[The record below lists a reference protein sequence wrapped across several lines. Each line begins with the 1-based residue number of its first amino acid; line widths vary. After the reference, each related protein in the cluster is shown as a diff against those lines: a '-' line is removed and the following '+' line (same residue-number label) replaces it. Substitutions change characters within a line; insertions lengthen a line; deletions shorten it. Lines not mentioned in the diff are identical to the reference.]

1 MPQKSTWEKEYQ
13 KPLLVSKDER
23 PQNFLVQFIKYI
35 KKEEKL
41 PIIDLQILDL
51 GCGTGRNTNYLAER
65 GNYVVGIDIAGNA
78 LKIGEERAK
87 KLGLEAQVKY
97 LNQSIGKVLPFSDN
111 HFDLI
116 LDITSSNSLNNAER
130 EVYLQEC
137 YRLLKPGGF
146 MILRTL
152 CKDGDQNVKKLL
164 ELSPGKEVDTYFL
177 KELGLTERVFSE
189 VDLKKIYK
197 NFIFKKLTKD
207 IGYPSING
215 RVYKRKY
222 WLAILSK
229 KLL

>member
-1 MPQKSTWEKEYQ
+1 MPQKSTWEKEYH

-23 PQNFLVQFIKYI
+23 PQNFLVQFIKHI

-41 PIIDLQILDL
+41 PITDLQVLDL

-65 GNYVVGIDIAGNA
+65 GNHVVGIDIAANA

-97 LNQSIGKVLPFSDN
+97 LNQSIGKTMPFPDN
-111 HFDLI
+111 YFDLI
-116 LDITSSNSLNNAER
+116 LDITSSNSLNKAER
-130 EVYLQEC
+130 EVYLQES
-137 YRLLKPGGF
+137 YRLLKPSGF

-164 ELSPGKEVDTYFL
+164 ALSPGKEADTYFL

-189 VDLKKIYK
+189 VDLKKLYS
-197 NFIFKKLTKD
+197 NFIFKKLVKD
-207 IGYPSING
+207 VGYPKIND

-229 KLL
+229 K